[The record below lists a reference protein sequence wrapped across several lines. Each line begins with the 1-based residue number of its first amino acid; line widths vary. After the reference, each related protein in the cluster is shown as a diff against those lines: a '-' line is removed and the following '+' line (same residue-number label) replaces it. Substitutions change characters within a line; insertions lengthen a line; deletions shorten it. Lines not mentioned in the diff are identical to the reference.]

1 MVSGS
6 PCRAL
11 HAGRAAVQT
20 VGAEV
25 RAAFAVNASVGRSE
39 ATMSE
44 LAKRI
49 QHSLAWRTR
58 AAISYSSDI
67 LQGVRAARLNRR
79 MDRVAVD
86 PRITYPSYKSLDA
99 YIDVDRLK
107 SLDGYLKDRIAR
119 DIHGQNA
126 MQFDTGE
133 LKSTLLGRTRPGSKL
148 IHLSVPKLGD
158 RVQYFENDDPELWK
172 ISEESREYSELMEF
186 IGTLPF
192 KATARIVIM
201 CDDQGRV
208 VTRHRDHSFPDI
220 NHEFVW
226 FRTNLDKAFYVQ
238 DRKSKKKLYVS
249 SYSAWFDTVNQ
260 FHGADAGKPAL
271 TFSIRV
277 DGTFSDE
284 FRALIPVPPYNP
296 ASTSALWASLSG

>member
-1 MVSGS
+1 MNG
-6 PCRAL
+6 
-11 HAGRAAVQT
+11 
-20 VGAEV
+20 
-25 RAAFAVNASVGRSE
+25 
-39 ATMSE
+39 

-49 QHSLAWRTR
+49 QHSLGWRTR
-58 AAISYSSDI
+58 AAISFSSDV

-86 PRITYPSYKSLDA
+86 PRITYPCYKSLDE

-107 SLDGYLKDRIAR
+107 SLDGYLKERITR
-119 DIHGQNA
+119 DLQGQKP
-126 MQFDTGE
+126 MQFDTGD
-133 LKSTLLGRTRPGSKL
+133 LKSTLFGRSKPGSKC
-148 IHLSVPKLGD
+148 IHLSHPKVGE
-158 RVQYFENDDPELWK
+158 RVSYWENNNPERWK
-172 ISEESREYSELMEF
+172 IAEESREYSELMEF
-186 IGTLPF
+186 IATLPF

-201 CDDQGRV
+201 CDDLGRV
-208 VTRHRDHSFPDI
+208 VTRHRDHSFSEI

-260 FHGADAGKPAL
+260 FHGADAGKRAL
-271 TFSIRV
+271 TFSMRV

-284 FRALIPVPPYNP
+284 FRALIPVPPYNA
-296 ASTSALWASLSG
+296 ASTSALWANLSGDAPAHR